1 MTFIVVS
8 SIQVLDEGVGCNNKE
23 PPHKHDEVLD
33 RLKATETECG
43 HLRTRCQVTNLPF
56 VLFIISFVTWN
67 LTLTVKR
74 QRVCWIFLSNFLI
87 TRLYFCF
94 S

>member
-8 SIQVLDEGVGCNNKE
+8 FIQVLDEGVGCRSKE

-43 HLRTRCQVTNLPF
+43 HLRTHCQVANLPL
-56 VLFIISFVTWN
+56 VRFIISFVTWN
-67 LTLTVKR
+67 LTTV
-74 QRVCWIFLSNFLI
+74 VCCGFDSYRKGSVSVGSSFLI
-87 TRLYFCF
+87 F
-94 S
+94 